1 MPVQS
6 SAPNKNE
13 SSLLWMAVALSAWGG
28 YQSVYTRPH
37 TWVTLTVDTCDKQR
51 TRDTWSP
58 QDGTSGSGER
68 ERTQPTYTHMIQ
80 QKTNQGFVLKI
91 NSYQKYHWKLL
102 FLCWK
107 APPSCSLSFHCEYWQ
122 RDNGPMAAPGIPRLW
137 PRLGEAELE
146 LVLCPRT
153 MGGTMGAGPASI
165 LLPLSL
171 WGQRRPGFVLDC
183 EGQCDGQSRGWCP
196 ARLVSA
202 PLLHSDIPVII
213 FSCSTSFSFCSTK
226 TDQNNQSWQLLYEN

>member
-1 MPVQS
+1 MK
-6 SAPNKNE
+6 ALFYGF
-13 SSLLWMAVALSAWGG
+13 SSLCMGWLSICLHPA
-28 YQSVYTRPH
+28 PH
-37 TWVTLTVDTCDKQR
+37 VSHPDCGHVWQAE
-51 TRDTWSP
+51 DTWHVI
-58 QDGTSGSGER
+58 TSGWDFRFRWKR
-68 ERTQPTYTHMIQ
+68 ETPANLYSHDPAKNKWHQV
-80 QKTNQGFVLKI
+80 FLFLKI
-91 NSYQKYHWKLL
+91 NINQKYHWKLL
-102 FLCWK
+102 FLCWI

-213 FSCSTSFSFCSTK
+213 FISCGISFCFTK